1 MPRYVTPTMWC
12 LAVGVAVNV
21 AVIHGAQLRNSE
33 KTVAL
38 GSHGAEKPADKV
50 KHLVLD
56 IEESVRKAGE
66 DAEMVFATLY
76 TYDGQLENSLKHE
89 IGTLNQTLA
98 KLLAMQATYSADLS
112 KTHSKLQH
120 LGATAQG
127 STAMASKY
135 SAGTAHTRG
144 KFDNLEE
151 NVKML
156 VALLHS
162 AGVTP
167 QGKLVTPETPDARGE
182 PARVFAAIRR
192 LLGANPALRSQYAA
206 VYNAFLPQL
215 RSRTV
220 HPVVQMTP
228 NLLRETIGA
237 LTSVQKR
244 LFGMKAEALLQF
256 DSLHRRFEKEAV
268 VAGASAQAQQGL
280 EAENEQKAQEL
291 MFSIK
296 FTKSVLKID
305 QQFYNMVSEHVKSNA
320 DLIYGIRDL
329 RQAQLKILRD
339 LTGILGAEGAIAS
352 GALSFL
358 AVASK
363 SSHEHKET
371 NSQESESGLQRE
383 IETTIQNG
391 GDTHAILM
399 RVQAQLDESQPID
412 ASSVRSTMVEMQ
424 NALQSVEN
432 DQSKF
437 EEAKR
442 GCESQKFH
450 ANEEEQG
457 LKANLALMSAARD
470 HAEKAIKAA
479 ETNVRGIEKKDQALQ
494 KSSTDF
500 TRISVQAL
508 KSLEG
513 QSHDRK
519 TIMMAVKKAAEVVGP
534 TLPAGVSTVELMQS
548 LLQDLQAQ
556 EAKEQAYRNQQD
568 AFRAEFMHYVQDY
581 TQLLG
586 ERRRHYESTLG
597 VLELHVSELASDL
610 LAQQQTLSTGSELR
624 KQSEG
629 LCESV
634 LKFYEK
640 HTKQRAELSKT
651 LRSILPNMPTVLSA
665 GAIESADLN

>member
-1 MPRYVTPTMWC
+1 
-12 LAVGVAVNV
+12 
-21 AVIHGAQLRNSE
+21 
-33 KTVAL
+33 
-38 GSHGAEKPADKV
+38 
-50 KHLVLD
+50 
-56 IEESVRKAGE
+56 
-66 DAEMVFATLY
+66 
-76 TYDGQLENSLKHE
+76 
-89 IGTLNQTLA
+89 
-98 KLLAMQATYSADLS
+98 
-112 KTHSKLQH
+112 
-120 LGATAQG
+120 
-127 STAMASKY
+127 
-135 SAGTAHTRG
+135 
-144 KFDNLEE
+144 
-151 NVKML
+151 
-156 VALLHS
+156 
-162 AGVTP
+162 
-167 QGKLVTPETPDARGE
+167 
-182 PARVFAAIRR
+182 
-192 LLGANPALRSQYAA
+192 
-206 VYNAFLPQL
+206 
-215 RSRTV
+215 
-220 HPVVQMTP
+220 
-228 NLLRETIGA
+228 
-237 LTSVQKR
+237 
-244 LFGMKAEALLQF
+244 
-256 DSLHRRFEKEAV
+256 
-268 VAGASAQAQQGL
+268 
-280 EAENEQKAQEL
+280 
-291 MFSIK
+291 
-296 FTKSVLKID
+296 
-305 QQFYNMVSEHVKSNA
+305 MVSEHVKSNA

-363 SSHEHKET
+363 SSHEHKEA

-556 EAKEQAYRNQQD
+556 EAKENLYRSQQD
-568 AFRAEFMHYVQDY
+568 LFRTEFLHYVQDY
-581 TQLLG
+581 GQLLG

-610 LAQQQTLSTGSELR
+610 LAQQQTLETGAELR
-624 KQSEG
+624 RQSDG

-634 LKFYEK
+634 LKFYDK
-640 HTKQRAELSKT
+640 HTKQRSELSKT
-651 LRSILPNMPTVLSA
+651 LRGILPNMPTVLSS
-665 GAIESADLN
+665 E